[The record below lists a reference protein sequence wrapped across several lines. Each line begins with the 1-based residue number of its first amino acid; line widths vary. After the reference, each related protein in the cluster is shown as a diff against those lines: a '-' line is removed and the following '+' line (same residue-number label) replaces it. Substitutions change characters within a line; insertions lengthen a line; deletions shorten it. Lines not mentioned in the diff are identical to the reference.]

1 MLALVPFDWCTEKLD
16 GALRAFSAMFDP
28 FSFFGQ
34 ESNVRAVLAVVM
46 MCLICSSVGSLVLSN
61 RMAFFSDA
69 LAHCAFAGVTLGF
82 ILYFL
87 VHPANQTGDD
97 FWVWTLPIMCVFG
110 ALFGLGIAWVRER
123 TGQAN
128 DTVIGV
134 FFAGAIGFAAVLRN
148 LIATR
153 RYFNLEEFL
162 FGSPLS
168 VSAGELFLL
177 FIVMVI
183 TVVFLAF
190 FYNDLVF
197 TSFNESLARSRRVK
211 IRLCN
216 YLLIVLLAVL
226 VNVCLR
232 TVGALLINAM
242 LIVPAAAARNAAA
255 NLRQLIR
262 YSLVIS
268 LIAGIAGIWLSADVK
283 IPDEASGR
291 YIQFGMSG
299 SIIMISVAVFFL
311 LMAVGPWLRDRKRM
325 PRTAKS

>member
-1 MLALVPFDWCTEKLD
+1 MLAVWPLD
-16 GALRAFSAMFDP
+16 PWINWTNSAIGWFTSLFDP

-34 ESNVRAVLAVVM
+34 VSNVRAVIAVVL

-87 VHPANQTGDD
+87 VHEGNQAGED
-97 FWVWTLPIMCVFG
+97 FWAWTLPIMVGFG
-110 ALFGLGIAWVRER
+110 ALFGLGIAWVRDK

-168 VSAGELFLL
+168 VGSGELVLL
-177 FIVMVI
+177 FAVMI
-183 TVVFLAF
+183 GTAAFLAY
-190 FYNDLVF
+190 FYNSLIF
-197 TSFNESLARSRRVK
+197 TSFNESLARSRDVK

-216 YLLIVLLAVL
+216 YLLIVLLAIL

-242 LIVPAAAARNAAA
+242 LIVPAAAARNAAR
-255 NLRQLIR
+255 NLRQLVR
-262 YSLVIS
+262 YSLLIS
-268 LIAGIAGIWLSADVK
+268 LFAGILGIWVSADVK
-283 IPDEASGR
+283 IPDQASGR

-299 SIIMISVAVFFL
+299 SIIVLSVVIFFI
-311 LMAVGPWLRDRKRM
+311 LMAIGPWLRDRKRA
-325 PRTAKS
+325 PRTVKT

>member
-1 MLALVPFDWCTEKLD
+1 MFAVWPFDPLVNWTD
-16 GALRAFSAMFDP
+16 RAIDSFSSLFDP

-34 ESNVRAVLAVVM
+34 MANVRAVLAVVL

-69 LAHCAFAGVTLGF
+69 LGHCAFAGVTLGF

-87 VHPANQTGDD
+87 VHSGNQAGDD
-97 FWVWTLPIMCVFG
+97 FWAWTLPIMVGFG
-110 ALFGLGIAWVRER
+110 ALFGIGIAWVREK

-168 VSAGELFLL
+168 IGSGELLVL
-177 FIVMVI
+177 FAVMVG
-183 TVVFLAF
+183 TALFLF
-190 FYNDLVF
+190 YFYNSLIF
-197 TSFNESLARSRRVK
+197 TSFNESLARSRVVK

-216 YLLIVLLAVL
+216 YLLIVLLAIL

-242 LIVPAAAARNAAA
+242 LIVPAAAARNAAR
-255 NLRQLIR
+255 NLRQLVW
-262 YSLVIS
+262 YSLSIS
-268 LIAGIAGIWLSADVK
+268 LFAGLGGIWVSADVK

-299 SIIMISVAVFFL
+299 SIIVLSVLAFFM
-311 LMAVGPWLRDRKRM
+311 LMAVGPWMRNRKRT
-325 PRTAKS
+325 PRIVKT